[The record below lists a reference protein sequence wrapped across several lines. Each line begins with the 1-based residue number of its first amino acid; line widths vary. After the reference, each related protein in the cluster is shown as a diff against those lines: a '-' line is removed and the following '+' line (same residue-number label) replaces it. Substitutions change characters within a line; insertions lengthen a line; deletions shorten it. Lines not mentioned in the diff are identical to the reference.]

1 MAISKANILIFVN
14 SKLHVSETDI
24 DSEIQEVLDEL
35 SDENL
40 LTATTG
46 LDDID
51 AADDLAAG
59 TTTIAYPTLYKML
72 VDITL
77 NDGSRDLHPLVA
89 IPGGQVEYRRLLRL
103 SPSQGTPEWYSEF
116 GQQFF
121 IYQTSNGVYTPT
133 IEYFKFHAGS
143 EDDSGAN
150 AIEFGDD
157 FTRTLKSGACFNVAT
172 RRRMQEQMIIWG
184 QKYQVDKQRRL
195 DNRTEQAYITGGA
208 DGALGYD

>member
-1 MAISKANILIFVN
+1 MAVTKANILAFVN

-24 DSEIQEVLDEL
+24 DAEIQEVLDEL

-40 LTATTG
+40 LTAK
-46 LDDID
+46 LEVS
-51 AADDLAAG
+51 DLAAG
-59 TTTIAYPTLYKML
+59 TTTIAFPTLYKML
-72 VDITL
+72 VAITL
-77 NDGSRDLHPLVA
+77 NDGSRDLRPLVA
-89 IPGGQVEYRRLLRL
+89 IPGGQVEYRRLIRL

-116 GQQFF
+116 GQEFV
-121 IYQTSNGVYTPT
+121 IYPTSNGVYTPT

-143 EDDSGAN
+143 EDDTGAD
-150 AIEFGDD
+150 AIEFGND
-157 FTRTLKSGACFNVAT
+157 FTRVLKSGACFNVAT